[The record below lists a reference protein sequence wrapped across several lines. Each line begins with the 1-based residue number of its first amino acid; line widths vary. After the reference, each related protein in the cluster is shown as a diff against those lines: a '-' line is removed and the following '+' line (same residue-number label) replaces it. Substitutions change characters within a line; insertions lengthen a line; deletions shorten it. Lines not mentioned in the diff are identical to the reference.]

1 LNGTLTRLIDPDPVL
16 RARIAEFVSAGEFGL
31 ASGAEPGG
39 KYRRVWFREDV
50 GPAEI
55 AFEADVYLLTK
66 ALAEKLK
73 SPGSTPVPPPEP
85 EAVGPATPVTQETPH
100 PDGGGIAS
108 HAIISVAGSIP
119 PEQWNRLG
127 TRVLPKMR
135 AAGTVTAAIRLQAEV
150 DSARTTTLSAEL
162 KQIIDELGL
171 SGSVQV
177 EPD

>member
-1 LNGTLTRLIDPDPVL
+1 SETLCGRVIGTLKSEGLLNEGIGAGYIDRHWPPAFTDSGAWPLASLRQSFLNGTLTRLIDPDPVL

-39 KYRRVWFREDV
+39 KSRRVWFREDV

-55 AFEADVYLLTK
+55 AFEADVYLLTE

-108 HAIISVAGSIP
+108 HAII
-119 PEQWNRLG
+119 
-127 TRVLPKMR
+127 
-135 AAGTVTAAIRLQAEV
+135 
-150 DSARTTTLSAEL
+150 
-162 KQIIDELGL
+162 
-171 SGSVQV
+171 
-177 EPD
+177 